1 MHRRLTIAGSAALAL
16 ALVGA
21 PVGAEEAVAENE
33 VRIDLGCD
41 TFAVTPAVADTV
53 DVTVGHIVSLHLCS
67 NPTTGFSWS
76 DPASSDAAVAAIT
89 DWKFEEPGSDAL
101 GAPGQE
107 HITISALAE
116 GTATITAS
124 YDQPWDGG
132 TKGAASI
139 AITVNVGGDATAL
152 DWTCDDI
159 AEGEGGMLAVEV
171 PVGTTVSVLV
181 CSNPTTGYRWSDP
194 ASSDAAI
201 AAIAGVEYE
210 APASDM
216 AGAPG
221 AERITI
227 SGVAAG
233 TAEITTSYGRPWEDP
248 SMAVQ
253 TLTIMVT
260 VK

>member
-1 MHRRLTIAGSAALAL
+1 MDRRLTIAGTAALAL

-21 PVGAEEAVAENE
+21 PVAAEEVAENE
-33 VRIDLGCD
+33 IRIDIECD
-41 TFAVTPAVADTV
+41 AFAVTPQIADTV
-53 DVTVGHIVSLHLCS
+53 DVPVGHIVSLHLCS

-76 DPASSDAAVAAIT
+76 DPVSTDAAVAAIT
-89 DWKFEEPGSDAL
+89 DWKFEEPASDAL
-101 GAPGQE
+101 GAPGHE

-116 GTATITAS
+116 GSATITAS

-132 TKGAASI
+132 MKGAASV

-159 AEGEGGMLAVEV
+159 SEGEGGMFAVEI
-171 PVGTTVSVLV
+171 PAGTSVSLLI
-181 CSNPTTGYRWSDP
+181 CSNPTTGYRWTDP
-194 ASSDAAI
+194 VSSDAAV
-201 AAIAGVEYE
+201 AAISGVEYE
-210 APASDM
+210 APSSDM

-253 TLTIMVT
+253 TLTISVT

>member
-1 MHRRLTIAGSAALAL
+1 MDRRLTIAGTAALTL

-21 PVGAEEAVAENE
+21 PVGAEELAENE
-33 VRIDLGCD
+33 VRIDLACEA
-41 TFAVTPAVADTV
+41 FAVTPRIADTV
-53 DVTVGHIVSLHLCS
+53 DVPVGHIVSLHLCS

-76 DPASSDAAVAAIT
+76 DPVSSDAAVAAIA
-89 DWKFEEPGSDAL
+89 DWRFEEPDSDAL

-116 GTATITAS
+116 GSATITAS

-132 TKGAASI
+132 MKGAATV
-139 AITVNVGGDATAL
+139 AITVNVGGDISAL

-159 AEGEGGMLAVEV
+159 TEGEGGVFGVEI
-171 PVGTTVSVLV
+171 PAGTSLSVLI
-181 CSNPTTGYRWSDP
+181 CSNPTTGYRWTDP
-194 ASSDAAI
+194 ASSDAAV
-201 AAIAGVEYE
+201 AAVTGVEYE
-210 APASDM
+210 APAGGM

-227 SGVAAG
+227 TGVAAG
-233 TAEITTSYGRPWEDP
+233 TAEITTRYGRPWEDP
-248 SMAVQ
+248 SMAAQ
-253 TLTIMVT
+253 TLTIQVT